1 MDWTFRKI
9 VTGYSIGSGILMLLF
24 APVILHAQTPVFDQL
39 REEFDSGRIF
49 QAVFTHSYEDSYT
62 GEENR
67 TEGRIWIGEDSY
79 RVEGRDQV
87 MVVDGEISRVYDR
100 SRERLLVSTYEEEED
115 DFAPSRML
123 QGVDESYRVTEN
135 EDAGNTQITLR
146 SDDPFSLFASVE
158 ITLDSEGIPLT
169 ILAVDQA
176 DNRLITQF
184 EDGRFSEPTPDL
196 FELSIPEGTER
207 VDLRH

>member
-1 MDWTFRKI
+1 MDWTFRK
-9 VTGYSIGSGILMLLF
+9 TGTWYSLGLGVFMLLLP
-24 APVILHAQTPVFDQL
+24 AVLQAQTPSFDQL
-39 REEFDSGRIF
+39 RGKFDRGNVF
-49 QAVFTHSYEDSYT
+49 QASFTHSYEDSYT
-62 GEENR
+62 GEENQ
-67 TEGRIWIGEDSY
+67 TEGRIWIGKESY

-100 SRERLLVSTYEEEED
+100 RRERLLISTYEEEDD

-123 QGVDESYRVTEN
+123 QGVDESYMVTEN
-135 EDAGNTQITLR
+135 NRDGDTQITLR
-146 SDDPFSLFASVE
+146 SDDPFSMFVTVE
-158 ITLDSEGIPLT
+158 IILDPDGIPLT

-176 DNRLITQF
+176 GNRLITKF
-184 EDGRFSEPTPDL
+184 ENGRFSDPGPEL

>member
-9 VTGYSIGSGILMLLF
+9 VTGYSIGSGVLMLLL
-24 APVILHAQTPVFDQL
+24 APVMLHAQTPAFDQL
-39 REEFDSGRIF
+39 REEFDRERIF

-67 TEGRIWIGEDSY
+67 TEGRIWIGKDSY

-100 SRERLLVSTYEEEED
+100 SRERLLISTYEEEED

-123 QGVDESYRVTEN
+123 QGVDESYRVTEDEN
-135 EDAGNTQITLR
+135 AGNTQITLR

-184 EDGRFSEPTPDL
+184 EDGRFSDPTPDL